1 MNKVTQI
8 KKIVD
13 YINEHG
19 SITDNQAVR
28 RLGVGRLAS
37 RIWDM
42 KQLGY
47 SIDKK
52 TIKVRGRDGSASYVA
67 RYSWAENEEAAQ

>member
-1 MNKVTQI
+1 MKNQRQI
-8 KKIVD
+8 DKIRD

-37 RIWDM
+37 RIFDM
-42 KQLGY
+42 KKLGY
-47 SIDKK
+47 TFKTE
-52 TIKVRGRDGSASYVA
+52 TIKVRTRDGVSYVS
-67 RYSWAENEEAAQ
+67 RYSWGDGS

>member
-1 MNKVTQI
+1 MNRETQI
-8 KKIVD
+8 DRNVN

-19 SITDNQAVR
+19 SITDRQADR
-28 RLGVGRLAS
+28 LLGVQRLAS
-37 RIWDM
+37 RIFDM

-47 SIDKK
+47 SFNKE
-52 TIKVRGRDGSASYVA
+52 TIKVRGRGGSSSYVA

>member
-8 KKIVD
+8 EKIVD

-28 RLGVGRLAS
+28 RLGIGRLAS

-47 SIDKK
+47 SIDKE
-52 TIKVRGRDGSASYVA
+52 TIKVRCRDDSASYVA
-67 RYSWAENEEAAQ
+67 RYSWAEDEEAAQ

>member
-1 MNKVTQI
+1 MTQI
-8 KKIVD
+8 EKIVN

-19 SITDNQAVR
+19 SITENQAMR

-37 RIWDM
+37 RIFDM

-47 SIDKK
+47 DIKK
-52 TIKVRGRDGSASYVA
+52 ETIKVRCRDGSASYVA
-67 RYSWAENEEAAQ
+67 RYSWGDSVC